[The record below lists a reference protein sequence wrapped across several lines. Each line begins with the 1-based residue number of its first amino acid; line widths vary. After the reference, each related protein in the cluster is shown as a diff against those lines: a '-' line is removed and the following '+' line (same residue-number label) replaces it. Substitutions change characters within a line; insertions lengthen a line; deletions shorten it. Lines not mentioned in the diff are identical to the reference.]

1 MSRLLFNFRTEK
13 KDSMI
18 QATNIQKFYGDLQVL
33 KGVDL
38 HIKPGEIV
46 SIVGPSGAGKTTLLQ
61 ILGTL
66 DVQSNKVDSRLLIK
80 NVEVTDLSD
89 KEIARFRNENIGFIF
104 QFHQLLPEF
113 TALENV
119 CIPAFIKKTPKNE
132 VEDKA
137 KELLEFLGLSNR
149 LHHKPSEL
157 SGGEQQRV
165 AVARALINNPSVIFA
180 DEPSGNLDSESA
192 DNLHKLFFELRDKFG
207 QTFVIV
213 THNRELADLA
223 DRKLTMVDGRITDAT
238 GIEWVNYSDRPLL

>member
-1 MSRLLFNFRTEK
+1 
-13 KDSMI
+13 MI
-18 QATNIQKFYGDLQVL
+18 KAVNIQKYFGNLQVL

-38 HIKPGEIV
+38 HVKAGEVV

-66 DVQSNKVDSRLLIK
+66 DAQSNKKESELEINDIDINSLK
-80 NVEVTDLSD
+80 D
-89 KEIARFRNENIGFIF
+89 KALAAFRNNHIGFIF

-119 CIPAFIKKTPKNE
+119 CIPAFIKRTGKTE
-132 VEDKA
+132 AESRA
-137 KELLEFLGLSNR
+137 MELLDFLGLSNR
-149 LHHKPSEL
+149 IHHRPNEL

-165 AVARALINNPSVIFA
+165 AVARALINNPSIILA

-192 DNLHKLFFELRDKFG
+192 DKLHQLFFQLRDEFR

-213 THNRELADLA
+213 THNEELADMA
-223 DRKLTMVDGRITDAT
+223 DRKLTMIDGQI
-238 GIEWVNYSDRPLL
+238 INQ

>member
-1 MSRLLFNFRTEK
+1 MSTLLFNFRTTNQII
-13 KDSMI
+13 MI
-18 QATNIQKFYGDLQVL
+18 QATNIQKYYGDLQVL

-38 HIKPGEIV
+38 HIKEGEIV

-89 KEIARFRNENIGFIF
+89 REIARFRNENIGFIF